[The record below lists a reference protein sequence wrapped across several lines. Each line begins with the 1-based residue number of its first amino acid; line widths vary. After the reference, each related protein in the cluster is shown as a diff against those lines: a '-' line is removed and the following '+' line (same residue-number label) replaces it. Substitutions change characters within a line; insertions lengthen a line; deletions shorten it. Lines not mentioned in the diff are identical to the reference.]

1 MSKCHI
7 VGNHV
12 LQLVLMC
19 PYLAGVHAR
28 NQGFYSGGGGGVQV
42 RRQENTLD
50 NVFFF
55 FFFFYSPE
63 LILQLT
69 EGVQWFYYR
78 ENYTFQRI
86 QRGPEFSRGRGSNFF
101 LMLISKETH
110 ITCDF
115 PGDPNPPPP
124 PPLSIRTCLRMR
136 GRKSQRFHRIFIRRI
151 SW

>member
-1 MSKCHI
+1 MRGI
-7 VGNHV
+7 
-12 LQLVLMC
+12 
-19 PYLAGVHAR
+19 R
-28 NQGFYSGGGGGVQV
+28 NFIQGGGGPGPTAGKHSGQ
-42 RRQENTLD
+42 RF
-50 NVFFF
+50 FFF

-86 QRGPEFSRGRGSNFF
+86 QRGSRIFQGDGSNFF

-124 PPLSIRTCLRMR
+124 PSR
-136 GRKSQRFHRIFIRRI
+136 SAHA
-151 SW
+151 